1 MNILNSHVLN
11 GFSGGAVSVPKF
23 PAVDSQKALPI
34 LAVCA
39 GQTIWGFSYIFT
51 KIAMASASPDVLLSI
66 RFIIAFALMNIM
78 CLTGKYKISLKGKKL
93 RSLLI
98 LGVMEPLYFY
108 FESYGIL
115 YTNATFS
122 GVILAVVPVVS
133 ILLAILFLK
142 EYPTKRQALFCLLPI
157 VGVIIITISG
167 SALGVV
173 SPIGVFLLLCTCLTS
188 AAYKIVNRKSAE
200 EFSAFERT
208 YIVLLVSSVVFT
220 VSALKSVNGNIHE
233 YIKPIFNP
241 EFIIPVAILSIF
253 CSVMANVF
261 VNYAAGKLSVATL
274 ATFGTLTT
282 VWSLF
287 AGVVFLGEPITVMS
301 FIGSVIIL
309 IGIWQV
315 TKAKPV
321 NE

>member
-1 MNILNSHVLN
+1 MNILNLHALN
-11 GFSGGAVSVPKF
+11 SFSGGAISVPKF
-23 PAVDSQKALPI
+23 PAVDSKRALPI

-51 KIAMASASPDVLLSI
+51 KIAMTCASPDVLLSI
-66 RFIIAFALMNIM
+66 RFILAFLLMNLM
-78 CLTGKYKISLKGKKL
+78 CLTGKYKISFKGKKIK
-93 RSLLI
+93 SLLI
-98 LGVMEPLYFY
+98 LGIMEPLYFY

-122 GVILAVVPVVS
+122 GVIIAVVPVVS
-133 ILLAILFLK
+133 ILLAVLFLK
-142 EYPTKRQALFCLLPI
+142 EYPTKRQTLFCLLPI
-157 VGVIIITISG
+157 VGVIIITISS
-167 SALGVV
+167 SALGIV

-220 VSALKSVNGNIHE
+220 ISALKSVNGNIHE
-233 YIKPIFNP
+233 YIMPVFNP
-241 EFIIPVAILSIF
+241 QFIIPVAILSIF

-261 VNYAAGKLSVATL
+261 VNYAAGKLSVAAL

-282 VWSLF
+282 VWSMF

-301 FIGSVIIL
+301 FLGSVIIL

-315 TKAKPV
+315 TKSKPA

>member
-1 MNILNSHVLN
+1 MNILNSHVLSN
-11 GFSGGAVSVPKF
+11 FSGGAISIPNL
-23 PAVDSQKALPI
+23 PAVPSQKAMPI

-51 KIAMASASPDVLLSI
+51 KIAMGVASPDVLLSI
-66 RFIIAFALMNIM
+66 RFILAFLLMNIM
-78 CLTGKYKISLKGKKL
+78 MLTGKHKVSLKGKNIK
-93 RSLLI
+93 SLLI

-122 GVILAVVPVVS
+122 GVIIAIVPVVS
-133 ILLAILFLK
+133 ILLAVLFLK
-142 EYPTKRQALFCLLPI
+142 EYPTKRQTLFCLLPI

-220 VSALKSVNGNIHE
+220 FSAFKSVNGNIHE
-233 YIKPIFNP
+233 YIRPIFNQQ
-241 EFIIPVAILSIF
+241 FIIPVAILSIF

-282 VWSLF
+282 VWSMF

-301 FIGSVIIL
+301 FVGSVIIL

-315 TKAKPV
+315 TKAKPE
-321 NE
+321 NK

>member
-1 MNILNSHVLN
+1 MNILNSHVLSS
-11 GFSGGAVSVPKF
+11 FSGGAISVPKM
-23 PAVDSQKALPI
+23 PAVPSQKAMPI

-200 EFSAFERT
+200 EFSAYERT

-233 YIKPIFNP
+233 YIKPVFNP

-282 VWSLF
+282 VWSMF

-301 FIGSVIIL
+301 FIAHK
-309 IGIWQV
+309 IW
-315 TKAKPV
+315 THI
-321 NE
+321 